1 MHSKLP
7 LDPIPRG
14 PAPYSQVCGAL
25 EIERCWFEGFDDAVE
40 VEANNAT
47 QMRISQTMIV
57 PDFHRRL
64 LESQPGQW
72 YGWGVKIK
80 FSADNLP
87 PSKGAVRKPNLI
99 LDHCTMEGAG
109 LFDLTLSRG
118 PAPISVAVKECAF
131 RLNALLAFNRKR
143 PKTELQI
150 RWEGEANQYE
160 ILGRSWIVDSASEG
174 GPAFSK
180 DIDDLDS
187 WLRRHAR

>member
-1 MHSKLP
+1 
-7 LDPIPRG
+7 
-14 PAPYSQVCGAL
+14 
-25 EIERCWFEGFDDAVE
+25 
-40 VEANNAT
+40 
-47 QMRISQTMIV
+47 
-57 PDFHRRL
+57 
-64 LESQPGQW
+64 
-72 YGWGVKIK
+72 
-80 FSADNLP
+80 
-87 PSKGAVRKPNLI
+87 
-99 LDHCTMEGAG
+99 MEGAG

-118 PAPISVAVKECAF
+118 PAPISVAVKECTF

-187 WLRRHAR
+187 WLAPRPMKKRPSEASSNFGSTPPRGLNRCDRVIS